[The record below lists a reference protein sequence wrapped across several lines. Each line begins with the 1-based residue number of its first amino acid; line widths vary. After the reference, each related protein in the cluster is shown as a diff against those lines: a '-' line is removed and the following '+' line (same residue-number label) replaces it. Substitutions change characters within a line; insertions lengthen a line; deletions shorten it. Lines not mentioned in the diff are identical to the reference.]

1 MLAWFRSLPL
11 FVVMVWI
18 SAGAMLLPAAMAFL
32 TEDFATGRRFFYASL
47 MTMIASTLIGIATQG
62 SRVVATERRQ
72 LVTLVASYLV
82 LPVVLA
88 IPMEQAVSATRFIN
102 VYLDM
107 VSALTTTG
115 AVVFEPGRLPDAVH
129 LWRGT
134 VGWLGGLLIWVSAMA
149 VLAPLSLGGYEVTS
163 EARVEEGRIQTSL
176 TQTGASGAAERLRK
190 SAAQLTPVYGV
201 LTIVLALA
209 LLLAGETP
217 LVAVIHA
224 MSTMAT
230 SGITP
235 VNGLIGRPAGVAGEA
250 MILIF
255 FVFAL
260 SRRTFSRR
268 FDRDW
273 PGRVAVDREVRL
285 AAFAVV
291 VLPTLLFTR
300 HWLGA
305 LEVAT
310 VANFEDA
317 LAALWGGAFTVLS
330 FLTTTGF
337 VSDSWAVARTWSGLE
352 TPGLLLVGLVLMG
365 GGVATTAG
373 GLKLLRVYALYK
385 HGVREMGKL
394 IHPNSVGGAGRLGR
408 RIRREGAYIA
418 WIFFMLFILSLA
430 AVMLALSATGL
441 GFEQALILAIAAL
454 STTGPLA
461 AVAGEAPIAYI
472 TLSDPAKL
480 ILAAA
485 MIVGRI
491 ETLVLIALLNP
502 AFWRS

>member
-1 MLAWFRSLPL
+1 MLAWFRTLPL
-11 FVVMVWI
+11 FVVMLWI
-18 SAGAMLLPAAMAFL
+18 SAGAMLVPSVMAFL
-32 TEDFATGRRFFYASL
+32 TEDFATGRRFFYPSL
-47 MTMIASTLIGIATQG
+47 MTMIAATLIGIATQG
-62 SRVVATERRQ
+62 NRGVATERRQ
-72 LVTLVASYLV
+72 LVTLVLSYLL
-82 LPVVLA
+82 LPLVLA

-107 VSALTTTG
+107 VSAFTTTG
-115 AVVFEPGRLPDAVH
+115 AVVFEPTRLPDAVH
-129 LWRGT
+129 LWRGI

-149 VLAPLSLGGYEVTS
+149 VLAPLNLGGYEVTS
-163 EARVEEGRIQTSL
+163 EARVEGQIQTSL
-176 TQTGASGAAERLRK
+176 TQTGASGAAERLRR

-201 LTIVLALA
+201 LTIALTIG
-209 LLLAGETP
+209 LMLAGEVP

-235 VNGLIGRPAGVAGEA
+235 VDGMAGRPAGIVGEG
-250 MILIF
+250 MILLF

-268 FDRDW
+268 FDRGW
-273 PGRVAVDREVRL
+273 FERLGQDREARL
-285 AAFAVV
+285 AGFAVV
-291 VLPTLLFTR
+291 LLPTLLFLR

-305 LEVAT
+305 LEVDT
-310 VANFEDA
+310 VANFSNA
-317 LAALWGGAFTVLS
+317 IAALWGSAFTVLS

-337 VSDSWAVARTWSGLE
+337 VSESWIAAQTWSGLE
-352 TPGLLLVGLVLMG
+352 TPGLLMLGLVLMG

-394 IHPNSVGGAGRLGR
+394 IYPSSVGGAGRLGR

-418 WIFFMLFILSLA
+418 WIFFMLFILTLA
-430 AVMLALSATGL
+430 AVMLALAATGL
-441 GFEQALILAIAAL
+441 GFEQALVLSVAAL

-461 AVAGEAPIAYI
+461 AIAGEAPISYI
-472 TLSDPAKL
+472 ALSDPAKL

-485 MIVGRI
+485 MIIGRI

>member
-1 MLAWFRSLPL
+1 MLAWVRTLPL
-11 FVVMVWI
+11 FVVMLWI
-18 SAGAMLLPAAMAFL
+18 AAGAMLLPAAMAFL

-47 MTMIASTLIGIATQG
+47 MTAIAATLIGIAMQG
-62 SRVVATERRQ
+62 RRTEATERRQ
-72 LVTLVASYLV
+72 LVTLVLSYFL
-82 LPVVLA
+82 LPFVLA
-88 IPMEQAVSATRFIN
+88 IPMEQAVASTRFIN

-115 AVVFEPGRLPDAVH
+115 AVVFDPDRLPPAVH
-129 LWRGT
+129 LWRAT

-149 VLAPLSLGGYEVTS
+149 VLAPLNLGGYEVTS
-163 EARVEEGRIQTSL
+163 EARVEGQIQTSL
-176 TQTGASGAAERLRK
+176 TQTGASGAAERLRR
-190 SAAQLTPVYGV
+190 SALQLTPVYGV
-201 LTIVLALA
+201 LTILLSIG
-209 LLLAGETP
+209 LLLAGEDP

-235 VNGLIGRPAGVAGEA
+235 VAGLEGRPAGVAGEA
-250 MILIF
+250 LIVVF
-255 FVFAL
+255 LLFAL
-260 SRRTFSRR
+260 SRRTFSGR
-268 FDRDW
+268 FDRTW
-273 PGRVAVDREVRL
+273 PERMARDREARL
-285 AAFAVV
+285 AGFAVV
-291 VLPTLLFTR
+291 VLPTLLFMR

-305 LEVAT
+305 LEVETMAD
-310 VANFEDA
+310 FSHA
-317 LAALWGGAFTVLS
+317 LAALWGSAFTVLS

-337 VSDSWAVARTWSGLE
+337 VSDDWGAAQTWSGLE

-373 GLKLLRVYALYK
+373 GVKLLRVYALYK

-394 IHPNSVGGAGRLGR
+394 IYPHSVGGAGRLGR

-418 WIFFMLFILSLA
+418 WIFFMLFILTLA
-430 AVMLALSATGL
+430 AVMLALAATGL
-441 GFEQALILAIAAL
+441 DFENALILSVAAL

-461 AVAGEAPIAYI
+461 AVAAETPIDYI
-472 TLSDPAKL
+472 ALNDPAKL
-480 ILAAA
+480 ILAGA
-485 MIVGRI
+485 MIIGRV

>member
-1 MLAWFRSLPL
+1 MLGWFRTLPL
-11 FVVMVWI
+11 FVVLLWV
-18 SAGAMLLPAAMAFL
+18 SAGAMLLPAAMGIL

-47 MTMIASTLIGIATQG
+47 MTMIAATLIGIATQG

-72 LVTLVASYLV
+72 LVTLVLSYLL
-82 LPVVLA
+82 LPLVLA

-115 AVVFEPGRLPDAVH
+115 AVVFDPDRLPPAVH
-129 LWRGT
+129 LWRGI
-134 VGWLGGLLIWVSAMA
+134 VGWFGGLLIWVSAMA
-149 VLAPLSLGGYEVTS
+149 VLAPLNLGGYEVTS
-163 EARVEEGRIQTSL
+163 EARVEGQIQNSL
-176 TQTGASGAAERLRK
+176 TQMGAAGAAERLRR

-201 LTIVLALA
+201 LTIALSIG
-209 LLLAGETP
+209 LMMAGETP
-217 LVAVIHA
+217 LVALVHG

-235 VNGLIGRPAGVAGEA
+235 VDGLAGRPGGIAGEA
-250 MILIF
+250 MILVF

-260 SRRTFSRR
+260 SRRTFSGR
-268 FDRDW
+268 FNRTW
-273 PGRVAVDREVRL
+273 PERIARDREVRL
-285 AAFAVV
+285 AGFAVV
-291 VLPTLLFTR
+291 VLPTLLFMR

-310 VANFEDA
+310 VANFGDA
-317 LAALWGGAFTVLS
+317 LQALWGGAFTVLS

-337 VSDSWAVARTWSGLE
+337 VSDSWVAAQAWSGLR

-385 HGVREMGKL
+385 HGVREMAKL
-394 IHPNSVGGAGRLGR
+394 IYPNSVGGAGRLGR

-418 WIFFMLFILSLA
+418 WIFFMLFIVTLA
-430 AVMLALSATGL
+430 AVMLALAATGL
-441 GFEQALILAIAAL
+441 GFEQALILSIAAL

-461 AVAGEAPIAYI
+461 EVAGAAPISYI
-472 TLSDPAKL
+472 ALSDPAKL

-485 MIVGRI
+485 MIIGRI

>member
-1 MLAWFRSLPL
+1 MLAWFRTLPL
-11 FVVMVWI
+11 FVVLLWI

-47 MTMIASTLIGIATQG
+47 MTMIAATLIGIATQG
-62 SRVVATERRQ
+62 NRTVATERRQ
-72 LVTLVASYLV
+72 LVTLVLSYLL
-82 LPVVLA
+82 LPLVLA

-115 AVVFEPGRLPDAVH
+115 AVVFDPDRLPPAVH
-129 LWRGT
+129 LWRAT

-149 VLAPLSLGGYEVTS
+149 VLAPLNLGGYEVTS
-163 EARVEEGRIQTSL
+163 EARVEGQIQTSL
-176 TQTGASGAAERLRK
+176 TQTGAAGAAERLRR

-201 LTIVLALA
+201 LTIILSIG
-209 LLLAGETP
+209 LLLAGEEP

-235 VNGLIGRPAGVAGEA
+235 VDG
-250 MILIF
+250 
-255 FVFAL
+255 L
-260 SRRTFSRR
+260 SRAPGRYRGRGADLGLPRLRPVARTFSGR
-268 FDRDW
+268 FDRTW
-273 PGRVAVDREVRL
+273 PERMARDREARL
-285 AAFAVV
+285 AGFAVV
-291 VLPTLLFTR
+291 VLPTLLFMR

-305 LEVAT
+305 LEVET
-310 VANFEDA
+310 VANFGDA
-317 LAALWGGAFTVLS
+317 LQALWGSAFTVLS

-337 VSDSWAVARTWSGLE
+337 VSDSWVAAQTWSGLE

-373 GLKLLRVYALYK
+373 GLKLSAGLCALQARRARDGQA
-385 HGVREMGKL
+385 HL
-394 IHPNSVGGAGRLGR
+394 SPFGR
-408 RIRREGAYIA
+408 RRGAAGAAHPARGAYIA

-430 AVMLALSATGL
+430 AVMLALAATGL
-441 GFEQALILAIAAL
+441 DFEEALILSVAAL

-461 AVAGEAPIAYI
+461 EVAGEAPISYI
-472 TLSDPAKL
+472 ALSDPAKL

-485 MIVGRI
+485 MIIGRI

>member
-18 SAGAMLLPAAMAFL
+18 SAGAMLFPAAMAFL

-47 MTMIASTLIGIATQG
+47 MTVIAATLIGIATQG

-72 LVTLVASYLV
+72 LVTLVASYLL

-88 IPMEQAVSATRFIN
+88 IPMDQAVSATRFIN

-115 AVVFEPGRLPDAVH
+115 AVIFEPGRLPDAVH

-163 EARVEEGRIQTSL
+163 EARVEEGRIQTSV
-176 TQTGASGAAERLRK
+176 TQTGALGAADRLRK

-201 LTIVLALA
+201 LTVALALA
-209 LLLAGETP
+209 LLVAGETP

-250 MILIF
+250 MILMF

-273 PGRVAVDREVRL
+273 PGRIASDREVRL
-285 AAFAVV
+285 AGFAVV

-310 VANFEDA
+310 VANFENA
-317 LAALWGGAFTVLS
+317 LAALWGAAFTVLS

-337 VSDSWAVARTWSGLE
+337 VSDSWADGADMVGPRDAGPPPRGARADGR
-352 TPGLLLVGLVLMG
+352 GRGHDG
-365 GGVATTAG
+365 GG
-373 GLKLLRVYALYK
+373 
-385 HGVREMGKL
+385 
-394 IHPNSVGGAGRLGR
+394 
-408 RIRREGAYIA
+408 
-418 WIFFMLFILSLA
+418 
-430 AVMLALSATGL
+430 
-441 GFEQALILAIAAL
+441 
-454 STTGPLA
+454 
-461 AVAGEAPIAYI
+461 
-472 TLSDPAKL
+472 
-480 ILAAA
+480 
-485 MIVGRI
+485 
-491 ETLVLIALLNP
+491 
-502 AFWRS
+502 